1 MTKIQREELIAI
13 RRLFRLIDGY
23 ISTQDQDMLLGWDG
37 GLMIWPEIRQNNKI
51 ALKTS
56 ILKIK

>member
-37 GLMIWPEIRQNNKI
+37 GLMIWPEIRQHIKV